1 MIIVPH
7 ISIQTQMN
15 EKNLNGMVRL
25 IRYILAS
32 SLLIEGA
39 GALLL
44 SIRFVPEFGMFKGI
58 FYGVFHS
65 ISAYCNAGFDLFG
78 DSLIGFQKDYFVL
91 LTISFLI
98 ITGGLGFS
106 VYASIMMYFREKK
119 RLNIHAK
126 VVLVSTIVLLTI
138 GTVLFFFLEEKNPG
152 TIKHLSGS
160 EKLLNSFFHS
170 VTLKTAGFR
179 KFKHYI
185 FFCK

>member
-1 MIIVPH
+1 MDGRLKNAAQFGDIIIKSADGAVLKLKDVAEVELGAASYAADAMLNGKDAIPLLIFMQNDANALATAKAVNAKLDELSKNFPAGFKH
-7 ISIQTQMN
+7 TIAIAALVAMALGKTIGLNDRISIQTQMN

-78 DSLIGFQKDYFVL
+78 DSLIGF
-91 LTISFLI
+91 
-98 ITGGLGFS
+98 
-106 VYASIMMYFREKK
+106 
-119 RLNIHAK
+119 
-126 VVLVSTIVLLTI
+126 
-138 GTVLFFFLEEKNPG
+138 
-152 TIKHLSGS
+152 
-160 EKLLNSFFHS
+160 
-170 VTLKTAGFR
+170 
-179 KFKHYI
+179 
-185 FFCK
+185 